1 MRLNSKNCKEMVVNF
16 VYKKPNGNKNF
27 IIQIAWRVIINEHLK
42 WNCHVDYITSKA
54 SKKLYAVRL
63 LRRDGVEEQ
72 DMLKFSRS
80 SVGPILKYTLQLWQD
95 IPDYLSDRIES
106 VQKRALN
113 IIYRNSS
120 YSQALSLANET
131 TLNF

>member
-1 MRLNSKNCKEMVVNF
+1 MVTRISS
-16 VYKKPNGNKNF
+16 YKLLG
-27 IIQIAWRVIINEHLK
+27 VIINEHLK
-42 WNCHVDYITSKA
+42 WNCRVDYITSKA

-72 DMLKFSRS
+72 DMLKVSRS

-106 VQKRALN
+106 VQKKG
-113 IIYRNSS
+113 S
-120 YSQALSLANET
+120 
-131 TLNF
+131 